1 MAQRLDAYL
10 VARGLIKSRERAKLM
25 IKNGGVTVNGRVIT
39 KAAFAVSEQDEIT
52 CEDDPLSF
60 VGRGG
65 LKLEHAF
72 RVFSP
77 DVTGCAACDI
87 GASTGGF
94 TQCLLMHGAK
104 KVYAVDVG
112 HGQLDE
118 SLVSDDRVVNMEGV
132 NARELTPSMFDEA
145 PGFICGDL
153 SFISLRLVI
162 DAMTDILADEGEM
175 VLLIKPQF
183 EAGRGALG
191 KKGIVRDR
199 KDHIRVIEELTA
211 LFIQKGLSVRGL
223 TGSSVKGSDG
233 NIEYLVYLK
242 KDGAKTGAAFSA
254 AQTVKDTFESFRAKH
269 EGS

>member
-10 VARGLIKSRERAKLM
+10 VAQGLIKSRERAKQI
-25 IKNGGVTVNGRVIT
+25 IKNGGVRVNGRVAA
-39 KAAFAVSEQDEIT
+39 KAALAVSEQDEIT
-52 CEDDPLSF
+52 CEDDPLGF

-72 RVFSP
+72 EVFAP

-94 TQCLLMHGAK
+94 TQCLLQHGAK

-112 HGQLDE
+112 HGQLDKTLAE
-118 SLVSDDRVVNMEGV
+118 DDRVVNMEGI
-132 NARELTPSMFDEA
+132 NARELTPEMFDEV
-145 PGFICGDL
+145 PSFICGDL

-162 DAMTDILADEGEM
+162 DAMIGILAEGGEL

-183 EAGRGALG
+183 EAGRAALG
-191 KKGIVRDR
+191 KKGIVKDR
-199 KDHIRVIEELTA
+199 KEHIRVIDELTA
-211 LFIQKGLSVRGL
+211 LFAAKGLSVLGL
-223 TGSSVKGSDG
+223 TGSCVRGSDG

-242 KDGAKTGAAFSA
+242 KDGAKTGAAVSA
-254 AQTVKDTFESFRAKH
+254 AQTVNETFESFRAKH